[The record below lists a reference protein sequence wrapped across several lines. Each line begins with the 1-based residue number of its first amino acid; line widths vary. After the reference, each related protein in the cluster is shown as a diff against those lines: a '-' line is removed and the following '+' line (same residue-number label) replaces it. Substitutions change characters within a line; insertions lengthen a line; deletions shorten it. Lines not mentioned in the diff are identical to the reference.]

1 MSASMVSR
9 LGKARRSKACRARAR
24 AVVSIVA
31 GADRLA
37 INVLPVIRALQRTGV
52 STLRGIAAYST

>member
-9 LGKARRSKACRARAR
+9 LGKARRSKACRAR